1 MNFAVQIV
9 SLFAAGALAGLLA
22 EWLSRRFS
30 GAPAAAPRRLGA
42 ALALGALA
50 AGYWYF
56 LERAGDP
63 PLAGYAV
70 RMAAAF
76 VMLTVSLTDFDLL
89 MIPDAVMI
97 PATTAAVAAMTAFDA
112 AFPVDWITED
122 GFLTQTM
129 PMTALPPW
137 LMPGAGTMLAV
148 SIAGWLFWCFA
159 LLDRRFYPKLGIR
172 RAGYLFFR
180 RLGLSRLTWILAALA
195 LGGCAAAIL
204 VACRW
209 PACLPRLFSSV
220 VGAAAA
226 MVLIWAVRLVGRA
239 LLGREAMGFGDV
251 VLMGF
256 IGAVVGWQGAVA
268 VFFLAPFA
276 GIVFALARAAIR
288 TEREIPYGPFLCLA
302 AAAVYFLWGPIWR
315 AAAELFCAP
324 AVVLILAAVCLAALV
339 VLLGLIRLIRALF

>member
-1 MNFAVQIV
+1 MTFAVQIV

-22 EWLSRRFS
+22 ERLSRRFS
-30 GAPAAAPRRLGA
+30 GAKATAPRRLCA
-42 ALALGALA
+42 ALFLGALA

-56 LERAGDP
+56 LGRTGGV

-97 PATTAAVAAMTAFDA
+97 PATVLAVAAMSAFDA
-112 AFPVDWITED
+112 AFPVMWVTDE
-122 GFLTQTM
+122 GLLTPTM
-129 PMTALPPW
+129 PLAALPPW
-137 LMPGAGTMLAV
+137 LMPGTGVMLAV

-159 LLDRRFYPKLGIR
+159 LLDRRFYAKLGVR

-180 RLGLSRLTWILAALA
+180 RLALSRLTWVLAGLALA
-195 LGGCAAAIL
+195 GSAAAFM

-209 PACLPRLFSSV
+209 PFCLPRLFSSV

-226 MVLIWAVRLVGRA
+226 MVLIWTVRLAGRA

-276 GIVFALARAAIR
+276 GIVFALGRAAFR

-315 AAAELFCAP
+315 ATAELFCAP

-339 VLLGLIRLIRALF
+339 VLLGIIRLIRALF

>member
-9 SLFAAGALAGLLA
+9 LLFAAGALAGLLA

-30 GAPAAAPRRLGA
+30 GAPAAAPRRLCA

-56 LERAGDP
+56 LGRAGDP

-97 PATTAAVAAMTAFDA
+97 PATSAAVAAMTAFDA

-195 LGGCAAAIL
+195 LGGTAAAIL